1 MTRETLRA
9 EIDWIEVPREGYEL
23 EQRHGRNAHMVA
35 AKLAD
40 KAEAA
45 GDAKAAQFWRAVSS
59 SIAPRG

>member
-1 MTRETLRA
+1 MNRDTLQA
-9 EIDWIEVPREGYEL
+9 EIDWIEVSREGYEL
-23 EQRHGRNAHMVA
+23 EQRHGRNAHVVA

-45 GDAKAAQFWRAVSS
+45 GDVKAAQFWRAVTS